1 MRLPWVSEC
10 KTILVEKTS
19 VSVALQIIVN
29 DKCNIIVEVTLTV
42 TTLMY
47 NSRSLGQQEET
58 QTDSKQCIHYR

>member
-10 KTILVEKTS
+10 KTNLVEKTS
-19 VSVALQIIVN
+19 VSVVLQIIVN

-47 NSRSLGQQEET
+47 SSRSLGQQEET

>member
-10 KTILVEKTS
+10 KTNLVEKTT
-19 VSVALQIIVN
+19 VSVVLQIIVN

-47 NSRSLGQQEET
+47 SSRS
-58 QTDSKQCIHYR
+58 

>member
-10 KTILVEKTS
+10 KTNLVEKTS
-19 VSVALQIIVN
+19 VSVVLQIIVN

-42 TTLMY
+42 TTLLY
-47 NSRSLGQQEET
+47 RCRSLGQQEET

>member
-10 KTILVEKTS
+10 KTNLVEKTS
-19 VSVALQIIVN
+19 VSVVLQIIVN

-47 NSRSLGQQEET
+47 SSRSLGQQEEI
-58 QTDSKQCIHYR
+58 QTDTKQCIH